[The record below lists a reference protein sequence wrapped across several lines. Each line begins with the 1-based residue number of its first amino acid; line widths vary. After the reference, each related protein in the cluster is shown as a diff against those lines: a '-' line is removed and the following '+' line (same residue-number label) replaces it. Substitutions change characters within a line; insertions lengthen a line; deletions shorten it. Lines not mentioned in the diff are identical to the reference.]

1 MTIACLM
8 HNTLKAAFLR
18 KKEKF
23 INIIEG
29 FWYMDWYN
37 ILLFI
42 SLLLVVFV
50 LAWGLITMARGGEYN
65 KSKSNM
71 LMRYRIIFQAIAILI
86 FVCLLL
92 YKRSTNG

>member
-1 MTIACLM
+1 
-8 HNTLKAAFLR
+8 
-18 KKEKF
+18 
-23 INIIEG
+23 
-29 FWYMDWYN
+29 MDWYN
-37 ILLFI
+37 VLLFI
-42 SLLLVVFV
+42 SLLLVVLI

>member
-1 MTIACLM
+1 
-8 HNTLKAAFLR
+8 
-18 KKEKF
+18 
-23 INIIEG
+23 
-29 FWYMDWYN
+29 MDWYN

-42 SLLLVVFV
+42 SLLLVVLV
-50 LAWGLITMARGGEYN
+50 LAWGLITMARGGGYN